1 MSKWQWIGI
10 GILSMAL
17 LGCATTEIQ
26 TVVVTAT
33 PEVVATVTPNP
44 DTEATIAAAVQETVV
59 AIPTATTAPTST
71 PLPSPTS
78 APAATPIPTPTP
90 TNTPVPTATPEPTNT
105 PVPTATPEPT
115 NTPTPVPS
123 ATPGLPTPTP
133 GPSAA
138 FGEGV
143 YIVGVDILPGTYRNA
158 GTASCYWARL
168 SGFSGSLD
176 DIIANSN
183 VDGPA
188 VVTIQATDTG
198 FESTRCGTWALIQ
211 SVSSTLESTAGPEQS
226 IDLPY
231 PSQPPATAS
240 IRTVLDGSIEAGTAG
255 LVWSHSVMPASGIF
269 PNGATMHSAGDEWRY
284 RICETPATSS
294 VILDSP
300 WDIGDSDLAKA
311 TFLERSQLILI
322 AIGFSQSSATQLTS
336 VLDDALPLDSEGN
349 ALL

>member
-115 NTPTPVPS
+115 NTPVPTATPEPTNTPTPVPS

-198 FESTRCGTWALIQ
+198 FESIRCGTWALIQ

-231 PSQPPATAS
+231 PKPK
-240 IRTVLDGSIEAGTAG
+240 IR
-255 LVWSHSVMPASGIF
+255 
-269 PNGATMHSAGDEWRY
+269 
-284 RICETPATSS
+284 
-294 VILDSP
+294 
-300 WDIGDSDLAKA
+300 
-311 TFLERSQLILI
+311 
-322 AIGFSQSSATQLTS
+322 
-336 VLDDALPLDSEGN
+336 
-349 ALL
+349 